1 MKDLAEHIFKSLVTE
16 PKAVEIKK
24 EIQDGIINLSVKV
37 DPKDMGLVIGRQG
50 NTIKAIRTLMKT
62 RALVEKKK
70 VQLTLEEVN
79 K

>member
-1 MKDLAEHIFKSLVTE
+1 MKGLVEHIFKSLVTE

-24 EIQDGIINLSVKV
+24 NVQEEVINFNVKV

-50 NTIKAIRTLMKT
+50 NTIRAIRTLVKT
-62 RALVEKKK
+62 RALVEKKR

>member
-1 MKDLAEHIFKSLVTE
+1 MKDLVEHIFKSLVTN

-24 EIQDGIINLSVKV
+24 EVQEGTINLIIKV
-37 DPKDMGLVIGRQG
+37 DPKDMGLAIGRQG
-50 NTIKAIRTLMKT
+50 NTIRAIRTLVKA
-62 RALVEKKK
+62 RALVEKKR